1 MCLISTLQLLPTES
15 DWLEVGTFERIPFS
29 LPVILMNV
37 KSEMMFTN
45 NTILLCRI
53 CFYTLCFS
61 IPISAFSKDL
71 WTTLNRYCFD
81 LPTKPTLVLD
91 ITNNIWAVFY
101 GKFQS
106 YSVATEELSL
116 VIQHNLIE
124 GLLLLLLVA
133 MIKTMTKATT
143 GRKVFF
149 SHSSDTPSPGGRPW
163 SRHHGVT
170 LLPGL
175 ILIAWFT
182 CFLLAP
188 ETPSWGVTTHSG
200 LNPPSSLIS

>member
-15 DWLEVGTFERIPFS
+15 DWLEVGTFKRIPFS

-37 KSEMMFTN
+37 KSEMTFPN

-61 IPISAFSKDL
+61 TPISAFSKDL
-71 WTTLNRYCFD
+71 WTTFNQYCFD
-81 LPTKPTLVLD
+81 LPTKPTAVLD
-91 ITNNIWAVFY
+91 ITNIWAIFY
-101 GKFQS
+101 GKIQT

-124 GLLLLLLVA
+124 GLLLLLLIA

-149 SHSSDTPSPGGRPW
+149 PLKRHSFTRRQALKQTSW
-163 SRHHGVT
+163 SNS
-170 LLPGL
+170 
-175 ILIAWFT
+175 
-182 CFLLAP
+182 CFLA
-188 ETPSWGVTTHSG
+188 W
-200 LNPPSSLIS
+200 SS

>member
-1 MCLISTLQLLPTES
+1 MCLISTLQLLPTVS

-29 LPVILMNV
+29 LPVSLMNV
-37 KSEMMFTN
+37 KSDMTFTN

-61 IPISAFSKDL
+61 TPISAFSKDL

-81 LPTKPTLVLD
+81 LPTKPTSVLD
-91 ITNNIWAVFY
+91 ITNIWTIFY
-101 GKFQS
+101 GMIKT
-106 YSVATEELSL
+106 YSVATGELSL
-116 VIQHNLIE
+116 VIQHNLLE

-133 MIKTMTKATT
+133 MIKNMTKATT
-143 GRKVFF
+143 GRKVF
-149 SHSSDTPSPGGRPW
+149 SHLSDTPSPGGRPW
-163 SRHHGVT
+163 SRHHEVM

-188 ETPSWGVTTHSG
+188 KTPAWGVTTHSG